1 MSTRP
6 INTAGLALV
15 KEFEG
20 LFKTAYHDMVGVLT
34 IGWGHT
40 GPDVHVGM
48 TITEAQAE
56 TLLQDDLQKAGAD
69 VIAALSG
76 VTLNDNQYAAL
87 TSLVFNVGGGALHGT
102 NLAAMLKSGNM
113 KAAADGILKFDHA
126 GGQQVKGLT
135 RRREAERK
143 LFLTPVQAESAPEPA
158 AAWTINAGGQTI
170 PAVVINGAT
179 YAPVRSLAEALGYS
193 VDIDGKT
200 VTLTKP

>member
-20 LFKTAYHDMVGVLT
+20 LFKTAYHDMVNVLT

-40 GPDVHVGM
+40 GPDVHAGM

-56 TLLQDDLQKAGAD
+56 TLLQSDLQKAGSN
-69 VIAALSG
+69 VIAALPG

-87 TSLVFNVGGGALHGT
+87 TSLVFNVGGGALQGT
-102 NLAAMLKSGNM
+102 NLAALLKAGSM

-126 GGQQVKGLT
+126 GGSQVAGLT
-135 RRREAERK
+135 RRREAERA
-143 LFLTPVQAESAPEPA
+143 LFLTTPSQAQPTEASWMIVVGEK
-158 AAWTINAGGQTI
+158 QI
-170 PAVVINGAT
+170 PATLVNGST
-179 YAPVRSLAEALGYS
+179 YAPVRALAEALGYS
-193 VDIDGKT
+193 VSIDGKT
-200 VTLTKP
+200 VMLSRPT

>member
-20 LFKTAYHDMVGVLT
+20 LFKTAYHDMVNMLT

-56 TLLQDDLQKAGAD
+56 TLLQSDLQKAGAD
-69 VIAALSG
+69 VIAALPG

-102 NLAAMLKSGNM
+102 NLAALLKAGNI

-126 GGQQVKGLT
+126 GGKQVAGLT
-135 RRREAERK
+135 RRREAERV
-143 LFLTPVQAESAPEPA
+143 LFLTTPSQAQPTEASL
-158 AAWTINAGGQTI
+158 TIVVGEKQI
-170 PAVVINGAT
+170 PATLVNGST
-179 YAPVRSLAEALGYS
+179 YAPVRALAEALGYS
-193 VDIDGKT
+193 VDIDGKR
-200 VTLTKP
+200 VTLTRL